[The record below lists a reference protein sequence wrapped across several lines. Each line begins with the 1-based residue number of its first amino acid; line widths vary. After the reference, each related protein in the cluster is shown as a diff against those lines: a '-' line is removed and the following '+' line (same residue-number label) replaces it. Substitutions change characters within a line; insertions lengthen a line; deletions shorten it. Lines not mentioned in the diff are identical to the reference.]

1 MNPLKVNIA
10 DYFDSFITVGYVGD
24 ELTLDS
30 VLWVSIWWW
39 MYGLNISIRPGFN
52 IDFVNLHDYL

>member
-52 IDFVNLHDYL
+52 IDFVNLRDYL

>member
-39 MYGLNISIRPGFN
+39 MYGLNISIRPSFS